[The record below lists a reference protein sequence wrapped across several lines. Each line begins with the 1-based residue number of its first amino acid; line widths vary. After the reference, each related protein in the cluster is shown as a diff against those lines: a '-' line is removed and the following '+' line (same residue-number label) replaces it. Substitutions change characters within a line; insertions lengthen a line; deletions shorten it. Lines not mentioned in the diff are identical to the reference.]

1 MDILFDCYPTS
12 DLRVIP
18 IANIITR
25 ACLAPCFLDGKT
37 NHHTIPHRFRPM
49 ERRHFDGGQT
59 DTAAHIGKGSKLYEL
74 NLYAMTLGRPK
85 ERAVS
90 VADELANNVQEKRRS
105 SQGLLPSGGR
115 HGLRSCGRLAARER
129 FQGAPHPPTQHLSL
143 CLLPFLTP
151 ILLAGSLRAGGRRR
165 SGGAG

>member
-1 MDILFDCYPTS
+1 MDILFECNPTP
-12 DLRVIP
+12 DLRVLP

-25 ACLAPCFLDGKT
+25 ACLASCYFDGKD
-37 NHHTIPHRFRPM
+37 HPTIPYRYRTA

-90 VADELANNVQEKRRS
+90 VADELANKHARKAAGLARAAVKRRETWAEKRRV
-105 SQGLLPSGGR
+105 SG
-115 HGLRSCGRLAARER
+115 
-129 FQGAPHPPTQHLSL
+129 
-143 CLLPFLTP
+143 
-151 ILLAGSLRAGGRRR
+151 LAGSARDGSA
-165 SGGAG
+165 